1 MYTYSHTNDFPGSTC
16 TVHSTAKN
24 LVSVHIQGLHVSN
37 VCKIMHHIP
46 EHKSTHMCIHAYIPV
61 HAHACSCQGVY
72 VHESTIQM
80 QLHKTLLE
88 AHLVWAITGLGYTAA
103 IEFKVQPSTIKEISL
118 LVIIELRISSHSHPS
133 RAVQTPSNSYFTF

>member
-1 MYTYSHTNDFPGSTC
+1 MY
-16 TVHSTAKN
+16 
-24 LVSVHIQGLHVSN
+24 
-37 VCKIMHHIP
+37 HIP
-46 EHKSTHMCIHAYIPV
+46 EHKSTHICIHAYMYQYMPMPALARGYMYTKV
-61 HAHACSCQGVY
+61 QY
-72 VHESTIQM
+72 KM

-88 AHLVWAITGLGYTAA
+88 AHLVRTITELGYTAA